1 MFPQSA
7 GAREWTAQRCRDILS
22 AFDASRG
29 FLEIPTR
36 CPSIPPAMLF
46 LLWDQT
52 ADGLLAEPYRLVS
65 GKMAPTSTTPYAYV
79 AINLHQKKVCA
90 PPKEP
95 GAPVAPAK

>member
-1 MFPQSA
+1 MDGPA
-7 GAREWTAQRCRDILS
+7 GQRCRDILS

-65 GKMAPTSTTPYAYV
+65 GKMAPYY
-79 AINLHQKKVCA
+79 NNYGLR
-90 PPKEP
+90 ELR
-95 GAPVAPAK
+95 